1 MNIPDSR
8 LEKALHYLAT
18 SDQSSAELKAD
29 VARTEYVAK
38 LREAAAYK
46 LSEGT
51 VEERKAIAKLAATS
65 QEAWEKHFLAIAAYE
80 KVRAK
85 RELESLVV
93 DVYRTVSAN
102 RRQGQI

>member
-1 MNIPDSR
+1 M
-8 LEKALHYLAT
+8 
-18 SDQSSAELKAD
+18 SA
-29 VARTEYVAK
+29 
-38 LREAAAYK
+38 
-46 LSEGT
+46 SGT
-51 VEERKAIAKLAATS
+51 VEERKAFAKSEPGCMA
-65 QEAWEKHFLAIAAYE
+65 AWEAHFKAIAAYE